1 VKDDFSDLRQAV
13 ALANNR
19 LAEAGLVEASFGNA
33 SETDRI
39 AGVFAIKPS
48 GIPCGRVSAADVV
61 IVSIEDGRVTWGD
74 GRPSADTPTHLAI
87 YRGLD
92 VGGVAHTHSPY
103 ATSWA
108 QARRPIPCLGTTHA
122 DHFRG
127 PIPVTRPL
135 TSGEIAGDY
144 EAMTGA
150 VILEL
155 YGPGGLDPWE
165 APGAL
170 VASHG
175 PFAWGETA
183 SAAVETAG
191 AIELIAQFATGT
203 LVVSPD
209 QPPIE
214 QPLLDR
220 HFSRKHGPQAYY
232 GQP

>member
-1 VKDDFSDLRQAV
+1 
-13 ALANNR
+13 
-19 LAEAGLVEASFGNA
+19 
-33 SETDRI
+33 
-39 AGVFAIKPS
+39 
-48 GIPCGRVSAADVV
+48 
-61 IVSIEDGRVTWGD
+61 
-74 GRPSADTPTHLAI
+74 
-87 YRGLD
+87 
-92 VGGVAHTHSPY
+92 
-103 ATSWA
+103 
-108 QARRPIPCLGTTHA
+108 
-122 DHFRG
+122 
-127 PIPVTRPL
+127 
-135 TSGEIAGDY
+135 
-144 EAMTGA
+144 